1 MARKATKVPVKKK
14 KVTKRKSKAKK
25 TVETKSRTKTGEL
38 VTPLATLREEIDN
51 VFERFS
57 EDWPSIPKL
66 IGKGWTYPLADL
78 ERHVRLPKL
87 EITPR
92 VDVSESDNAYE
103 ISIELPGMTE
113 KEIEVTISDD
123 SLTVKG
129 EKKVE
134 HEEKKK
140 NYHVSERSYGSF
152 QRTFRVPSGVNHDG
166 VEANY
171 AKGILNIL
179 LPKTEL
185 AKKNTRSISIKAA

>member
-25 TVETKSRTKTGEL
+25 SVAKKSRAKTGEL

-51 VFERFS
+51 VFERIS
-57 EDWPSIPKL
+57 EEWPNIPKL
-66 IGKGWTYPLADL
+66 FGKGWTYPIADL
-78 ERHVRLPKL
+78 ERRIKLPKL

-103 ISIELPGMTE
+103 ITVELPGMTE
-113 KEIEVTISDD
+113 KEIEVNLSDD

-134 HEEKKK
+134 REEKKK

-152 QRTFRVPSGVNHDG
+152 QRTFRVPSGVDHNAVD
-166 VEANY
+166 ANY
-171 AKGILNIL
+171 AKGVLNIS
-179 LPKTEL
+179 LPKTEA
-185 AKKNTRSISIKAA
+185 AKKNKRSISVKAA